1 MLQSLFCARVKLGNS
16 SGSLATLSWL
26 RSRGFLM
33 GSRVVVEPG
42 LVAVL
47 LLDKVEQMD
56 DGGRRHPGNT
66 RRGAELKDTTGCV
79 TGAIS
84 TRATHPP

>member
-1 MLQSLFCARVKLGNS
+1 
-16 SGSLATLSWL
+16 
-26 RSRGFLM
+26 M
-33 GSRVVVEPG
+33 GSRVLVEPG
-42 LVAVL
+42 LVVVL

-84 TRATHPP
+84 TRATPPTMMSSIETYQLGMSETFQV